1 MEEDPNNDDDDG
13 GGGDGNLQASE
24 RCQRVFFLDYEEDLR
39 QIDETSPVGFVL
51 KKEYNADCTHMN
63 AAFLP
68 LLEKS
73 ILQCGCDLDLI

>member
-1 MEEDPNNDDDDG
+1 MMTTMVVVVMVIC
-13 GGGDGNLQASE
+13 
-24 RCQRVFFLDYEEDLR
+24 RRVRGVSVFFFLDYEEDLR

>member
-1 MEEDPNNDDDDG
+1 MMTTMVVVVMVIC
-13 GGGDGNLQASE
+13 
-24 RCQRVFFLDYEEDLR
+24 RRVRGVSVFFFLDYEEGLR